1 MIRLFIILISFL
13 LIYFILGSMLE
24 FDTLIKF
31 TIASYYIQ
39 ITLFTFLIS
48 IIILILIII
57 IIINILSY
65 IFKIPR
71 MIKEFFLKRSEYN
84 QKYKLM
90 EALFLCI
97 INDNKSI
104 KLKNNLDKNSLKKY
118 DIFYKFIEA
127 NIEKDPII
135 KITKFK
141 KLEHVKIFL
150 NFSLRKIMQI
160 FYDLHNY
167 KESIIYASRLYAI
180 NERDIEALDILIYSY
195 ASLKLWKDFLFFS
208 KKRLSID
215 ANNNEIMKYYIDYIN
230 NLNNDNNKEEAIDII
245 EYILKYWP
253 NNVTLLE
260 LYCELNDNINQKVKI
275 VKQALSYNN
284 FDKII
289 KLYENNK

>member
-1 MIRLFIILISFL
+1 
-13 LIYFILGSMLE
+13 MLE